1 MLGKVKV
8 LVTQLSLTL
17 CDPMGLAR
25 LLYPWNSPGKNTG
38 VGLPCPPLGDLPNP
52 GVEPGSPALQGNS
65 SPSNESQF
73 TAELSNISYVQTGK
87 AQQSMHYRK
96 SSPTLLQQLVL
107 LMFRHCSVKNTQ
119 VQNFKTRLAPGCKVD
134 VTSKT

>member
-1 MLGKVKV
+1 MLGKVKALVAQVKV

-17 CDPMGLAR
+17 CDPMGPAR

-73 TAELSNISYVQTGK
+73 TVGLSNISYVQTGK
-87 AQQSMHYRK
+87 AQQSMQYRK
-96 SSPTLLQQLVL
+96 HSPTLL
-107 LMFRHCSVKNTQ
+107 
-119 VQNFKTRLAPGCKVD
+119 
-134 VTSKT
+134 